1 MQEDNDADHN
11 KSSSS
16 GEKIIVPSGRG
27 RGRGGRGG
35 GAIMTK
41 QDAAKALMSMPGM
54 IPLGP
59 YMVSLLVKAIHDIHD
74 VLIVLS
80 LFSLCIAG
88 HLRVRATRHEE
99 QGGAA
104 EAG

>member
-1 MQEDNDADHN
+1 MDMTDMQEGNGEDAEHN

-27 RGRGGRGG
+27 RGRGGRGSRGMTGGGRGG

-59 YMVSLLVKAIHDIHD
+59 YMVSLLVKQHNI
-74 VLIVLS
+74 
-80 LFSLCIAG
+80 
-88 HLRVRATRHEE
+88 T
-99 QGGAA
+99 
-104 EAG
+104 